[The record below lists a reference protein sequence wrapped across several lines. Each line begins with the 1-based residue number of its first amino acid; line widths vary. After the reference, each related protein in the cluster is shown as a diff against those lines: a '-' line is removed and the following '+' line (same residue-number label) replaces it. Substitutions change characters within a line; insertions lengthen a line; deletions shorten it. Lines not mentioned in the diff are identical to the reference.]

1 MKGPQTPRC
10 GRGKAV
16 PRPSVAALLPGLGW
30 RCSDGYGVPCKELNP
45 IEHEFGLPP
54 LGSQLA
60 RFQHPYLFVP
70 SRVSAAGLHGDATS
84 LQSSHAC
91 RKGKWVRSPFPAS
104 RRAVDEISFP
114 FFSLHQLL
122 GWLFFFFFLFPHRL
136 VFSSWLCGIF
146 FVYLSRTP
154 LFRKKTHPPNPKYTT
169 LERLKDQDLCHLKE

>member
-54 LGSQLA
+54 LGTQLA

-122 GWLFFFFFLFPHRL
+122 GWLFFFFFP
-136 VFSSWLCGIF
+136 FSSQTSIF
-146 FVYLSRTP
+146 FLALWHFFCV
-154 LFRKKTHPPNPKYTT
+154 FVKDTT
-169 LERLKDQDLCHLKE
+169 V